1 MVASG
6 KGDNMSSGNLENFAA
21 YTKSLELFDRV
32 VDEMTLATHTCHLPP
47 VATKEIQY
55 ETQ

>member
-6 KGDNMSSGNLENFAA
+6 KGDNMSSGNLENFSA